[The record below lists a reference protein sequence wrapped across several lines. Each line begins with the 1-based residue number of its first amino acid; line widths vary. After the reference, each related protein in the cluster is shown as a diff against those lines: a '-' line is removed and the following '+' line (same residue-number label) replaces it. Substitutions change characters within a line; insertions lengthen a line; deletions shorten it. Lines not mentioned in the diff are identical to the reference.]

1 MIIAIVL
8 LRQDGS
14 YNYIYD
20 EKVMAIIGVDV
31 LMKKFGNGDFLVSGE
46 SNEVNVIKSV
56 ELPEYLKEFSFAV
69 CESFIYG
76 SNSDSLEA
84 VGHPYEESLTY
95 KVEKYIAKEIPE
107 LKSQAPYLESPILE
121 CVFSFIL
128 YGGGE
133 ENGELDLQPILKK
146 ILDEHGVKYDDK
158 RIDTLNSGIL
168 EIIQDKEYIKAIE
181 LELSYRNERIFSER
195 DDWEG
200 FCNIDAIVVFDSDE
214 QKMKFVDV
222 ENQENKQ
229 EIMDR
234 LAEYL
239 EFASSLI
246 SIFTET
252 PDMFVSG
259 NEELIFN
266 KAIAYHDDNDYDYDL
281 DNLSFSDMN
290 VSMMIGRLIKKGSS
304 KVLSDII
311 GLFKGKQ
318 LLAGIGNVEYP
329 PQVLVT
335 HNHFIHSVPTC
346 YETEGVCESFND
358 EPWVKKYAQKFIDS
372 TFGDADGRFSI
383 ELNAGGNTYSITNP
397 LMSKELHLVPFCKR
411 HKTSKHLCEGSVF
424 GRISKEDA
432 DNGIVA
438 RYIIGVEYY
447 PKYNE

>member
-1 MIIAIVL
+1 MMA
-8 LRQDGS
+8 
-14 YNYIYD
+14 NYIYKYND
-20 EKVMAIIGVDV
+20 IGMAIIGVDA
-31 LMKKFGNGDFLVSGE
+31 LIRELGDKDDFLVSGKSE
-46 SNEVNVIKSV
+46 YVTIIKGV
-56 ELPEYLKEFSFAV
+56 ELPEYLKELSFAV
-69 CESFIYG
+69 CESFIDD
-76 SNSDSLEA
+76 SDSDSIDTIGTSHEDTLS
-84 VGHPYEESLTY
+84 YI
-95 KVEKYIAKEIPE
+95 VEKYIAKEIPE
-107 LKSQAPYLESPILE
+107 LESEAPYLDSPILE
-121 CVFSFIL
+121 CVFSFML

-133 ENGELDLQPILKK
+133 ENGDLDLQPILKK
-146 ILDEHGVKYDDK
+146 ILDKHGVKYDDE
-158 RIDTLNSGIL
+158 RIETLNSGIL

-181 LELSYRNERIFSER
+181 LELSGRNERIFIER
-195 DDWEG
+195 DDFEG
-200 FCNIDAIVVFDSDE
+200 YNNIDAIVVFDSDE

-246 SIFTET
+246 RVFTET
-252 PDMFVSG
+252 PNMFVSG

-281 DNLSFSDMN
+281 GNLSFSDMN

-311 GLFKGKQ
+311 GFFKGKQ

-335 HNHFIHSVPTC
+335 HNHFTHDVSTC
-346 YETEGVCESFND
+346 HKTDICDSFND
-358 EPWVKKYAQKFIDS
+358 EPWVKKYVQKFIDS
-372 TFGDADGRFSI
+372 TFGDADGKFSI

-397 LMSKELHLVPFCKR
+397 MMSKELYLVPFCKR
-411 HKTSKHLCEGSVF
+411 HKSSKHLCEGSVF

>member
-1 MIIAIVL
+1 
-8 LRQDGS
+8 
-14 YNYIYD
+14 
-20 EKVMAIIGVDV
+20 MAIIGVDV
-31 LMKKFGNGDFLVSGE
+31 LMKKFGNNDFLVSE
-46 SNEVNVIKSV
+46 KSNEVNILKAV
-56 ELPEYLKEFSFAV
+56 ELPEYLKEFSFIV
-69 CESFIYG
+69 CESFID
-76 SNSDSLEA
+76 DSRCDSMDAIGCSYEA
-84 VGHPYEESLTY
+84 SLPYI
-95 KVEKYIAKEIPE
+95 VEKFIAKEVPE
-107 LKSQAPYLESPILE
+107 VKEVAQYIEPPILQ

-133 ENGELDLQPILKK
+133 ENGDLDLSPIIKQELDKR
-146 ILDEHGVKYDDK
+146 GVKYDDEK
-158 RIDTLNSGIL
+158 IEMLNSGIL

-181 LELSYRNERIFSER
+181 SELSYRNERIFTER
-195 DDWEG
+195 DDFEG
-200 FCNIDAIVVFDSDE
+200 YCNIEAIVVFDGDE
-214 QKMKFVDV
+214 QKMKIVDF
-222 ENQENKQ
+222 ENQEDKQ

-246 SIFTET
+246 RIFIET
-252 PDMFVSG
+252 PDIFVSG

-266 KAIAYHDDNDYDYDL
+266 KAIAYHDNNDYDYDL
-281 DNLSFSDMN
+281 GNLSPSDMN
-290 VSMMIGRLIKKGSS
+290 VSMMIGRLIKKGLS
-304 KVLSDII
+304 KTLSDMM
-311 GLFKGKQ
+311 GFFGGKQ

-358 EPWVKKYAQKFIDS
+358 EPWVKKYVQKFIDS
-372 TFGDADGRFSI
+372 TFGDADGKFSI

-397 LMSKELHLVPFCKR
+397 LMSKELYLVPFCKR
-411 HKTSKHLCEGSVF
+411 HKSSSHLCEGSVF

-432 DNGIVA
+432 DKGIVA

>member
-1 MIIAIVL
+1 
-8 LRQDGS
+8 
-14 YNYIYD
+14 
-20 EKVMAIIGVDV
+20 MAIIGVDV

-69 CESFIYG
+69 CESFIDG

-84 VGHPYEESLTY
+84 IGHTYEESLTY
-95 KVEKYIAKEIPE
+95 KVEKYISKEIPE
-107 LKSQAPYLESPILE
+107 LKSQAPYLDSPILE

-146 ILDEHGVKYDDK
+146 ILDEHGVKYDDE

-246 SIFTET
+246 GVFTET

-259 NEELIFN
+259 NEELIFK
-266 KAIAYHDDNDYDYDL
+266 KAITYHDSNNYDYDL
-281 DNLSFSDMN
+281 SSLSFSDMN
-290 VSMMIGRLIKKGSS
+290 VSMMIGRLIKKGLG
-304 KVLSDII
+304 KTLSDVM
-311 GLFKGKQ
+311 GFFGGKQ
-318 LLAGIGNVEYP
+318 LLAGIESVEYP

-335 HNHFIHSVPTC
+335 HNHFTHDASL
-346 YETEGVCESFND
+346 YHETEVCESFND

-397 LMSKELHLVPFCKR
+397 LMSKELYLVPFCKR
-411 HKTSKHLCEGSVF
+411 HKSSKHLCEGSIF
-424 GRISKEDA
+424 GRMSEEDA

>member
-1 MIIAIVL
+1 MA
-8 LRQDGS
+8 
-14 YNYIYD
+14 NYIYKYND
-20 EKVMAIIGVDV
+20 IGMAIIGVDA
-31 LMKKFGNGDFLVSGE
+31 LIRELGDKDDFLVSGKSE
-46 SNEVNVIKSV
+46 YVTTIKGV
-56 ELPEYLKEFSFAV
+56 ELPDYLKELSFDV
-69 CESFIYG
+69 CESFIDG
-76 SNSDSLEA
+76 SDSDSLEA
-84 VGHPYEESLTY
+84 VGHPYEESLAY

-107 LKSQAPYLESPILE
+107 LESEAPYLDSPILE
-121 CVFSFIL
+121 CVFSFML

-133 ENGELDLQPILKK
+133 ENGDLDLQPILKK
-146 ILDEHGVKYDDK
+146 ILDKHGVKYDDE
-158 RIDTLNSGIL
+158 RIETLNSGIL

-181 LELSYRNERIFSER
+181 LELSYRNERIFNEHE
-195 DDWEG
+195 DWEG
-200 FCNIDAIVVFDSDE
+200 YNNIDAIVVFDSDE
-214 QKMKFVDV
+214 QRMKFVDV

-246 SIFTET
+246 RVFTET
-252 PDMFVSG
+252 PNMFVSG

-281 DNLSFSDMN
+281 GNLSFSDMN

-311 GLFKGKQ
+311 GFFKGKQ

-335 HNHFIHSVPTC
+335 HNHFTHDVSTC
-346 YETEGVCESFND
+346 HKTDICDSFND
-358 EPWVKKYAQKFIDS
+358 EPWVKKYVQKFIDS
-372 TFGDADGRFSI
+372 TFGDADGGFSI

-397 LMSKELHLVPFCKR
+397 LMSKELYLVPFCKR
-411 HKTSKHLCEGSVF
+411 HKSSSHLCEGSVF

-432 DNGIVA
+432 DKGIVA